1 MVRAEGANGARLNLG
16 LDTGLEATFV
26 TRALASLAGGIVL
39 GVERRRLASVAG
51 DSIVRGEVLQEVRL
65 RVGDAE
71 LLLHGVTV
79 QTAVSAGFV
88 ALDGVIGSDVGAAG
102 VVRIDA
108 TNGVFSVKP

>member
-1 MVRAEGANGARLNLG
+1 MA
-16 LDTGLEATFV
+16 
-26 TRALASLAGGIVL
+26 
-39 GVERRRLASVAG
+39 VERRRLASIAG

-65 RVGDAE
+65 TVGNAG
-71 LLLHGVTV
+71 LLLRGVTV

-88 ALDGVIGSDVGAAG
+88 ALDGVIGSDVGFAG